1 MKIFIPRMY
10 QKDIFRINYQKLKE
24 KGYKLIIFNLDNTI
38 GTIDTEECDL
48 KTTTIK
54 LPQEFINNPE
64 EYCSSEFVNSIVKR
78 NEMVIIGSPKEEGN
92 NIIIETDSKWI
103 GDQELK
109 YLIRSE
115 NILGYIDLETL
126 DIIYNQDYIDFNFRR

>member
-1 MKIFIPRMY
+1 MEELIESLNLEEFDYYYHITG
-10 QKDIFRINYQKLKE
+10 
-24 KGYKLIIFNLDNTI
+24 KGYGDEIIENGLYL
-38 GTIDTEECDL
+38 EECDL

>member
-1 MKIFIPRMY
+1 MQELIESLNLEEFDYYYHITG
-10 QKDIFRINYQKLKE
+10 
-24 KGYKLIIFNLDNTI
+24 KGYGTDIIENGLYL
-38 GTIDTEECDL
+38 EECDL
-48 KTTTIK
+48 KTTTIE

-78 NEMVIIGSPKEEGN
+78 NEMVIIGSTKEEGN
-92 NIIIETDSKWI
+92 NIIIETEPKWI

-126 DIIYNQDYIDFNFRR
+126 DITYNQDYIDFNYRR